1 MKYKILNKL
10 AAAVFYLLIF
20 SLFFLMDPLEP
31 IPPPRGGPL
40 FNTPSTAFGS
50 YGNGQGY
57 GYGLHTTTSLPY
69 NYGGSTA
76 DHYYGGGYSRHN
88 LASAMTGHHYN
99 NPRPFGAGNSFLDRF
114 EATSRP
120 VNKNH

>member
-1 MKYKILNKL
+1 
-10 AAAVFYLLIF
+10 
-20 SLFFLMDPLEP
+20 MDPLEP

-50 YGNGQGY
+50 YGQGY
-57 GYGLHTTTSLPY
+57 GYGLNTTTPLPY